1 MKKTKIALVFGAGIL
16 AGSIFTPLATSQA
29 SSNLVLASVE
39 WVTSQLTPVNN
50 RIANLEREVQT
61 LKQMNTNP
69 ALPSKVYVKTVIADI
84 HSGAMEH
91 YRVLASVPVSQIL
104 NVSQEITSEDG
115 KYYKVEYSTGKTG
128 WIPASEVSSTAVQ
141 KPASFIV
148 KSSGTVYSGAA
159 ETGYKRVATVSAGQT
174 LKFLNAFKNSSTKEV
189 WINVQLSNGA
199 KGWVKQQFGEV
210 K

>member
-1 MKKTKIALVFGAGIL
+1 MKKMKIALIFGAGII

-39 WVTSQLTPVNN
+39 WVTSQLTPINN
-50 RIANLEREVQT
+50 RVASLEREVQT

-69 ALPSKVYVKTVIADI
+69 ALPSKVYVKAVIADV

-91 YRVLASVPVSQIL
+91 YRVLASIPVSQIL

-115 KYYKVEYSTGKTG
+115 KYYRVEYSTGNTG
-128 WIPASEVSSTAVQ
+128 WIPASEVSTAPVA

-148 KSSGTVYSGAA
+148 KTPGAVYSGASV
-159 ETGYKRVATVSAGQT
+159 TGYKKVGSVSEGQT
-174 LKFLNAFKNSSTKEV
+174 LKYVNAFKNRSTKEV
-189 WINVQLSNGA
+189 WINVQLSNGT
-199 KGWVKQQFGEV
+199 KGWVKQQSGEV